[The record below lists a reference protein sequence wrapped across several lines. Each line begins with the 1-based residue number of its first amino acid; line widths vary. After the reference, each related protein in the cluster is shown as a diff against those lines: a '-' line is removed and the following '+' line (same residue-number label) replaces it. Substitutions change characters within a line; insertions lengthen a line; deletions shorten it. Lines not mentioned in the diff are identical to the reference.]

1 MYYGLT
7 VRCAGLDGRVNFLI
21 SVVAYLADV
30 RRAIS
35 VICHNKKLLSFCRQS
50 GAAVSQTRL
59 AVPTFFISKTNI
71 RLMPSHFVPYAN
83 VVPPLTPHL
92 AESVPL
98 LCEQPCACRKAAI
111 SRGVFNHSPS
121 RLLSF
126 GIRLARLR
134 AYPVIEFSQS
144 VMSLRKGLIRI
155 VFGLCQRCAAA
166 YAAPRRK
173 RSASLRTAMRVPQS
187 GNFARRIQSLP
198 IETSLFRNP
207 SRPLAGI
214 SRH

>member
-1 MYYGLT
+1 MYGEQFPLLAIVKT
-7 VRCAGLDGRVNFLI
+7 PFVLSAKRSG
-21 SVVAYLADV
+21 SVTNPL
-30 RRAIS
+30 RRADILS
-35 VICHNKKLLSFCRQS
+35 YAIAFCGLLRRLS
-50 GAAVSQTRL
+50 AA
-59 AVPTFFISKTNI
+59 
-71 RLMPSHFVPYAN
+71 YAN

-155 VFGLCQRCAAA
+155 VFGL
-166 YAAPRRK
+166 RRHTSSLTPTLYRRLRRTWQK
-173 RSASLRTAMRVPQS
+173 RANR
-187 GNFARRIQSLP
+187 
-198 IETSLFRNP
+198 
-207 SRPLAGI
+207 
-214 SRH
+214 

>member
-21 SVVAYLADV
+21 SVVAYLADI
-30 RRAIS
+30 RRTIS
-35 VICHNKKLLSFCRQS
+35 VTCHSKKLLSSCRQS
-50 GAAVSQTRL
+50 GAAVSQTRF
-59 AVPTFFISKTNI
+59 AVPTSYLTQS
-71 RLMPSHFVPYAN
+71 PFVAYSVAF
-83 VVPPLTPHL
+83 PPLTPHL

-155 VFGLCQRCAAA
+155 VFGL
-166 YAAPRRK
+166 RRRTSSLTPTLYRRLRRTWQK
-173 RSASLRTAMRVPQS
+173 RANR
-187 GNFARRIQSLP
+187 
-198 IETSLFRNP
+198 
-207 SRPLAGI
+207 
-214 SRH
+214 

>member
-134 AYPVIEFSQS
+134 ANPVIEFSQS
-144 VMSLRKGLIRI
+144 VMSLRKRLDTNCVRLTPSHF
-155 VFGLCQRCAAA
+155 VP
-166 YAAPRRK
+166 YANV
-173 RSASLRTAMRVPQS
+173 VPPLTPHMAK
-187 GNFARRIQSLP
+187 ARQSLKP
-198 IETSLFRNP
+198 APKR
-207 SRPLAGI
+207 
-214 SRH
+214 